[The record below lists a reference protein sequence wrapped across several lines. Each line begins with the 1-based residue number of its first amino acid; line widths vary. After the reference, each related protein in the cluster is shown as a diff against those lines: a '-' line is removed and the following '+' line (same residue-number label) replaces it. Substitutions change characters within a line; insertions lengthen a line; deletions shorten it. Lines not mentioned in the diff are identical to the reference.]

1 MDSVYSC
8 VCATGNEET
17 EVHPDLHAVAH
28 LIQVNTGSATA
39 FVTLKS
45 AEHCAVAQQ
54 VLLSHDSGWKV
65 CAAPEPRDLVWQNV
79 KKPLRQTQLHHN
91 LGLAATIFCLLF
103 WSVPVTIIQAWA
115 NVGTLSRWIP
125 AVVKLN
131 EVSPTFYSFL
141 TSYLPVLALMG
152 LQACLPYIFQAM
164 AQGYE
169 GHKTKSAIQRIVL
182 NRCFSYQLASLYV
195 AVLSGS
201 LWDSLNEILDHPSQV
216 LDILAHS
223 LPKANVYF
231 LSFVLAKACT
241 SIPFLLLHWQFFCSK
256 CAPQEQIHSAYGYEA
271 ANVALVFVIGLT
283 YSFIAPAILP
293 VCVVYLAFA
302 TLSYRWLF
310 NYVYDEEFDSGGAFW
325 YDLFN
330 AVLIGQLLSTLSLLG
345 LAALYGSSLQLLV
358 LAPLPFFVLY
368 LALRSWR
375 IGWKSQCT
383 SLEDAIDAEQDA
395 AVLDT
400 FKKELYVEPTA
411 EE

>member
-1 MDSVYSC
+1 M
-8 VCATGNEET
+8 EMFPE
-17 EVHPDLHAVAH
+17 
-28 LIQVNTGSATA
+28 
-39 FVTLKS
+39 
-45 AEHCAVAQQ
+45 
-54 VLLSHDSGWKV
+54 GWKV

-293 VCVVYLAFA
+293 VCVVYFAFA

-395 AVLDT
+395 AVMDT